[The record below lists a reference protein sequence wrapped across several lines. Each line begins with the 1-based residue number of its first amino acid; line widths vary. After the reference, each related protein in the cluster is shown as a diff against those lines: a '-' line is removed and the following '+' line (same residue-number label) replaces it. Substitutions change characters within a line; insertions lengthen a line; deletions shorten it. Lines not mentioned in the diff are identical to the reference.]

1 MNNDKKLSLEIIR
14 FVITGVICAL
24 VDFLLCYIFGAVF
37 SFISIDYLKTA
48 LYTLIG
54 FIGGVICNYLL
65 STFWVFKNVEDKS
78 KTKTKKFIFIFVLL
92 SAVGWFISFITMY
105 LCSLGTLNI
114 FNVDINN
121 FTIISIF
128 NIKTWTTSSFWLFV
142 LSFGLKTLL
151 GMIWN
156 YLTRKFVLYKV
167 PKGEISHA

>member
-1 MNNDKKLSLEIIR
+1 
-14 FVITGVICAL
+14 
-24 VDFLLCYIFGAVF
+24 
-37 SFISIDYLKTA
+37 
-48 LYTLIG
+48 
-54 FIGGVICNYLL
+54 
-65 STFWVFKNVEDKS
+65 
-78 KTKTKKFIFIFVLL
+78 
-92 SAVGWFISFITMY
+92 MY